1 MDGCKATAPVP
12 SEETHSHKG
21 IVVGKE
27 KNTSNIFWNK
37 NKSLEIRYGCQYS
50 EKISNQINAMISIF
64 VVGLV
69 DFTREACLRICKHY
83 LLYLMEGKM

>member
-1 MDGCKATAPVP
+1 
-12 SEETHSHKG
+12 
-21 IVVGKE
+21 
-27 KNTSNIFWNK
+27 
-37 NKSLEIRYGCQYS
+37 
-50 EKISNQINAMISIF
+50 MISIF